1 MPVHGYSASL
11 VYKDWG
17 ANEANLIIGGA
28 FDIYAGSDQK
38 KWRTG
43 IVRITEDGANPPT
56 GSPMTHFDQVDGSTG
71 DISSNGPYIDHL
83 HLDDQSVA
91 GEEWLFGTTKSYDP
105 AQSGTELYIFKVR
118 LDATLHQ
125 PTDGLVLKKVNGV
138 ASPGHVIAVKP
149 TMVAGEIHFVSNDSS
164 GNIWYFTWDF
174 AASTADGVQLYSD
187 TSVSSMGAFVGTKS
201 EIDQGKQ
208 IYQGYI
214 GTTLRQR
221 TDQSFVPHD
230 ATFETPS
237 VLSLMRSESC
247 LLKPNQTETL
257 TINATPQT
265 MATKEGDW
273 LTYSLNTGTEQN
285 RFGQTVIKDV

>member
-1 MPVHGYSASL
+1 
-11 VYKDWG
+11 
-17 ANEANLIIGGA
+17 
-28 FDIYAGSDQK
+28 
-38 KWRTG
+38 
-43 IVRITEDGANPPT
+43 
-56 GSPMTHFDQVDGSTG
+56 
-71 DISSNGPYIDHL
+71 
-83 HLDDQSVA
+83 
-91 GEEWLFGTTKSYDP
+91 
-105 AQSGTELYIFKVR
+105 
-118 LDATLHQ
+118 
-125 PTDGLVLKKVNGV
+125 
-138 ASPGHVIAVKP
+138 
-149 TMVAGEIHFVSNDSS
+149 MVAGEIHFVSNDSS